1 MIEALVV
8 SQVLLWI
15 AFAVLALALFALTR
29 QIGVLH
35 ERVAPLGA
43 LMMDGAV
50 DVGDAA
56 PTFEVRDLA
65 GRPVTVGGARP
76 DGRSQLLLFVSPTCP
91 VCKKLLGIVR
101 SFVKSEGGRL
111 EIVLV
116 GDGERAEQE
125 RMIREHRLEG
135 VTYVIA
141 PEIGMRLQVG
151 KLPYAILI
159 DEHGTVRS
167 KGLVNSREHLESLL
181 VAKETGYASIQ
192 EYLSAR
198 GASPSARAAEA
209 GGRPGRA
216 GIGG

>member
-8 SQVLLWI
+8 SQLLLWI

-50 DVGDAA
+50 EVGDAA
-56 PTFEVRDLA
+56 PRFAVRDLA
-65 GRPVTVGGARP
+65 GRPVSIGGPRP

-101 SFVKSEGGRL
+101 PFARSEGRQV
-111 EIVLV
+111 EVVLV
-116 GDGERAEQE
+116 GDGDRAEQE
-125 RMIREHRLEG
+125 RMIRESGLDG

-141 PEIGMRLQVG
+141 PEIGMRFQVG

-159 DEHGTVRS
+159 DEEGIVRS

-181 VAKETGYASIQ
+181 IAKETGYASIQ
-192 EYLSAR
+192 AYLAAR
-198 GASPSARAAEA
+198 GGSPAAPPVGA
-209 GGRPGRA
+209 HGRSG
-216 GIGG
+216 

>member
-8 SQVLLWI
+8 SQLLLWI

-50 DVGDAA
+50 EVGDAA
-56 PTFEVRDLA
+56 PRFTVRDLA
-65 GRPVTVGGARP
+65 DRPVSIGGPRL

-91 VCKKLLGIVR
+91 VCKKLFGIVR
-101 SFVKSEGGRL
+101 PFARSEGRQV
-111 EIVLV
+111 EVVLV
-116 GDGERAEQE
+116 GDGDRAEQE
-125 RMIREHRLEG
+125 RMIRESGLEG

-141 PEIGMRLQVG
+141 PEIGMRFQVG

-159 DEHGTVRS
+159 DEEGIVRA

-181 VAKETGYASIQ
+181 IAKETGYASIQ
-192 EYLSAR
+192 AYLAAR
-198 GASPSARAAEA
+198 GVSPAAPPVGA
-209 GGRPGRA
+209 HGRSG
-216 GIGG
+216 